1 MRRKLLY
8 PLGLVVLG
16 VVVLTT
22 SPVFARQ
29 IGSRTRSMVLVPP
42 SSPAPVTVTGVVVS
56 AVPGVQHCQGP
67 QRSVAPNETFVLTC
81 NVTSPLGGNQMLI
94 LPEVWFP
101 GNGCITTVDK
111 PRVVVVGN
119 NSGVSATFTNR
130 CGSGYMGTEG
140 GLAWLI
146 YQIQ

>member
-1 MRRKLLY
+1 MNRKLLY

-16 VVVLTT
+16 VVVLAT

-29 IGSRTRSMVLVPP
+29 IGVRKRTTIMAPP
-42 SSPAPVTVTGVVVS
+42 SSPAPVTVT
-56 AVPGVQHCQGP
+56 AVLAATPPTLQRCQGP

-81 NVTSPLGGNQMLI
+81 NVTSSLGGNQMLI

-119 NSGVSATFTNR
+119 SSAVSATFTNR
-130 CGSGYMGTEG
+130 CGSGFMGTEG